1 MQKYMRWSGIL
12 IALIF
17 VLAACQNGNGGD
29 GTASPDETA
38 SPDATNGTDNGNGTG
53 DDPEAVCDED
63 EFGCYV
69 VGPGEPIVIG
79 TALVITG
86 PDASLGLDSQ
96 YGVEVAGRMVNDD
109 GGVMGHEVEFD
120 HQDDGCNAEGGQ
132 AAARALTTAEVAA
145 IIGTSCSSAGVPAA
159 EIASDAG
166 ILIVSPSNTAPSLT
180 AEGTHQPFYART
192 AHNDEVQG
200 LAMAQFVCNELGH
213 TTAATIHDGSPYAEQ
228 LQAVF
233 VDAFADEC
241 DGETVGTEQVD
252 PQARD
257 FSSVLESLGT
267 GSPEFLYYPIFT
279 AAGALVTQQ
288 AREVSALQGTDL
300 AAADGVFSPDF
311 LAAAGDAAEGMYL
324 SGPDL
329 EYGGSFYADEF
340 VPAYTDVS
348 GESEPISV
356 FHAHAYD
363 AANLIF
369 AAIEAVAMEGDDGTL
384 YIPRTALRDAVLNGE
399 VSFDGITGSLTCESN
414 GDCADPAISVSEV
427 QGGDFVRIWP

>member
-1 MQKYMRWSGIL
+1 MQKYTRWSAIL
-12 IALIF
+12 VVLML
-17 VLAACQNGNGGD
+17 VLAACQNGNGG
-29 GTASPDETA
+29 GE
-38 SPDATNGTDNGNGTG
+38 SPDATNGGGGGTG
-53 DDPEAVCDED
+53 DDPQAVCDAD
-63 EFGCYV
+63 EFGCYE
-69 VGPGEPIVIG
+69 VGEGEPIVIG

-96 YGVEVAGRMVNDD
+96 YGAEVAGNMKNDE
-109 GGVMGHEVEFD
+109 GGILGHEIEWD

-132 AAARALTTAEVAA
+132 AAARALVTAEVAA

-180 AEGTHQPFYART
+180 AEDTHQDFYART

-200 LAMAQFVCNELGH
+200 QAMAQFACEELGV

-233 VDAFADEC
+233 VESFADQC
-241 DGETVGTEQVD
+241 GGETSGTEQVD
-252 PQARD
+252 PEQTD
-257 FSSVLESLGT
+257 FSSVLESLGAD
-267 GSPEFLYYPIFT
+267 SPEFLYYPIFT

-288 AREVSALQGTDL
+288 ARQVAALENTDL

-311 LAAAGDAAEGMYL
+311 LAAAGEAAEGMYL

-329 EYGGSFYADEF
+329 AYEGDFYSETF

-369 AAIEAVAMEGDDGTL
+369 AAIEAVAIEGDDGTL
-384 YIPRTALRDAVLNGE
+384 YIPRTALRDALLNGE

-414 GDCADPAISVSEV
+414 GDCADPAISVSQV
-427 QGGDFVRIWP
+427 QDGDFVRIWP

>member
-1 MQKYMRWSGIL
+1 MQKYTRWSAIL
-12 IALIF
+12 VVLIL
-17 VLAACQNGNGGD
+17 VLAACQNGGGGD
-29 GTASPDETA
+29 GSPDET
-38 SPDATNGTDNGNGTG
+38 DGTGGNGG
-53 DDPEAVCDED
+53 DDPTAVCEQD
-63 EFGCYV
+63 EFGCYEV
-69 VGPGEPIVIG
+69 AEGEPIVIG

-96 YGVEVAGRMVNDD
+96 YGAEVAGNMKNEE
-109 GGVMGHEVEFD
+109 GGVLGHEIEWD
-120 HQDDGCNAEGGQ
+120 HQDDGCSAEGGQ
-132 AAARALTTAEVAA
+132 AAARALVTAEVAA

-180 AEGTHQPFYART
+180 AEDTHEPFYART

-200 LAMAQFVCNELGH
+200 QAMAQFACEELGV

-228 LQAVF
+228 LQGVF
-233 VDAFADEC
+233 AESFASEC
-241 DGETVGTEQVD
+241 DGETTGTEQVD
-252 PQARD
+252 PEQTD
-257 FSSVLESLGT
+257 FSSVLESLGAD
-267 GSPEFLYYPIFT
+267 SPELLYYPIFT

-288 AREVSALQGTDL
+288 ARQTSSLENTDL

-329 EYGGSFYADEF
+329 AYEGDFYSETF
-340 VPAYTDVS
+340 IPAYTEVS

-356 FHAHAYD
+356 FHAHSYD

-369 AAIEAVAMEGDDGTL
+369 AAIEEVAIEGDDGTL

-414 GDCADPAISVSEV
+414 GDCADPSISVSQV
-427 QGGDFVRIWP
+427 QSGEFERIWPEN